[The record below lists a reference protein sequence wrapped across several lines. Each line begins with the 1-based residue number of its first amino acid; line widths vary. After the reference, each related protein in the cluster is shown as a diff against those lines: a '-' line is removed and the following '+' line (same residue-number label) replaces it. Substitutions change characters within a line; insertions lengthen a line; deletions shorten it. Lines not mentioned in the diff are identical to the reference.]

1 MKAWLLLNPGSPA
14 ELTLGETE
22 DPRPGPGEIRV
33 QVHAVGLNPAD
44 YKLLSKGAP
53 GWRYPF
59 IPGLDVAGVVD
70 AVGEGV
76 SAWRG
81 GDRVFYHGNLAR
93 PGGFAELAVTTAH
106 TVTRIPESLSFTEA
120 ASIPCA
126 GLTAYHALHRR
137 LRLRR
142 GQSLL
147 VHAGAGGVGSFAIP
161 LARQAGLRV
170 LTTCSSRNADYV
182 RALGAEVVIDYR
194 RQDVRQAVMAATDG
208 RGVDAILESRGPQV
222 AARDLEL
229 LAFNGAMACL
239 LGLPEVS
246 RLQPFTVSPS
256 LHEISLG
263 AAHLYGSRAD
273 QEDLARMG
281 DELAALIVQGAV
293 RLPNLE
299 RIPWQQI
306 PAGLEKLAEGHVRG
320 KIVAR
325 VRAG

>member
-1 MKAWLLLNPGSPA
+1 MKAWLLLNPGSPT

-22 DPRPGPGEIRV
+22 DPRPRPGELRV
-33 QVHAVGLNPAD
+33 RVYAVGLNPAD
-44 YKLLSKGAP
+44 YKLVSKGAP

-70 AVGEGV
+70 ELGDGVTGWQSGE
-76 SAWRG
+76 
-81 GDRVFYHGNLAR
+81 RVFYHGSLTR

-106 TVTRIPESLSFTEA
+106 TVSRIPESLSFIEA
-120 ASIPCA
+120 AAIPCA

-137 LRLRR
+137 LRLQR
-142 GQSLL
+142 GQSIL

-161 LARQAGLRV
+161 LARHAGLKV

-182 RALGAEVVIDYR
+182 RALGAQVVIDYR
-194 RQDVRQAVMAATDG
+194 NQDVKQAVMTATSG

-229 LAFNGAMACL
+229 LAFNGGMACL
-239 LGLPEVS
+239 LGLPDVS
-246 RLQPFTVSPS
+246 RLQPFTISPS

-263 AAHLYGSRAD
+263 GAHLHGTRAD

-281 DELAALIVQGAV
+281 DELAALIVQGSV
-293 RLPNLE
+293 HLPNLE

-320 KIVAR
+320 KIVAQLR
-325 VRAG
+325 PG